1 MTIRQRITLLI
12 AGAGLFA
19 SLLFSAAVFL
29 ELVEQPFQI
38 LDKELKEAAHRLARE
53 KIVEQ
58 KKMMALSQF
67 PVYENNDLYYWL
79 RISDSVSKETVYESD
94 LARHVALPSLVTGG
108 RTIVFAVVSTEKDRP
123 GQKTAFRV
131 RTVETEVEGKK
142 FTVQIGR
149 SMEKLIPEIEELLM
163 GLLAGF
169 VFSTIALIIISFFI
183 AGKILKPIRELN
195 ESASLINEKNLQ
207 QRIPEG
213 PGRDEFTELTRTIN
227 GMLDRLQFSFAKQK
241 RYVADASHELK
252 SPIAM
257 LRLFFEEA
265 AQRSDLPE
273 AFQQQ
278 MDNQRL
284 NMLRIDRLVKTL
296 MELSVLELKT
306 VLTREFFDLV
316 DLGKSVLE
324 DFAPLIERA
333 NLRVETGFSSDMM
346 MQGDSDQIRRVLIN
360 LLDNAVKYNVDGG
373 IIRLTFSEKSG
384 AIRLSLYNTGPG
396 IPAED
401 LPKVFDQFYRVEK
414 SRSKEYGGVGL
425 GLSIVQEIV
434 RLHRGTISIDSE
446 PGAWTL
452 VTISFSPME
461 DSLAGKAEV

>member
-58 KKMMALSQF
+58 KIMASLSQF
-67 PVYENNDLYYWL
+67 PADENNDLYYWL
-79 RISDSVSKETVYESD
+79 KISDSISQETVYESE

-108 RTIVFAVVSTEKDRP
+108 RTIVFAVVSAEKSRA
-123 GQKTAFRV
+123 GQKTAFRM
-131 RTVETEVEGKK
+131 RTIETEVEGKK
-142 FTVQIGR
+142 FTVQIAR
-149 SMEKLIPEIEELLM
+149 SMEKLIPEIEELIL

-169 VFSTIALIIISFFI
+169 VFSTMALIVVSFFI

-195 ESASLINEKNLQ
+195 DTASIINEKNLQ

-213 PGRDEFTELTRTIN
+213 TGRDEFTELTKTIN
-227 GMLDRLQFSFAKQK
+227 RMLDRLQFSFSKQK

-265 AQRSDLPE
+265 AQRSDLPD

-306 VLTREFFDLV
+306 ALSRESFDLT
-316 DLGKSVLE
+316 DLSKSVLE
-324 DFAPLIERA
+324 DFTPLIERA
-333 NLRVETGFSSDMM
+333 NLRVETEFPSDTM
-346 MQGDSDQIRRVLIN
+346 MQGDSDQIRRVIIN
-360 LLDNAVKYNVDGG
+360 LLDNAVKYNVEGG
-373 IIRLTFSEKSG
+373 IIRLALSKKNG
-384 AIRLSLYNTGPG
+384 AVQLSLYNAGPG
-396 IPAED
+396 IPRED

-414 SRSKEYGGVGL
+414 SRSKEYGGMGL

-452 VTISFSPME
+452 VNISFPAME
-461 DSLAGKAEV
+461 